1 MFHSSSLSHV
11 RSRRARGAAVRAGAV
26 FIALLPALVGSQS
39 EPPACAAG
47 LPAVGW
53 LSDREAGVQ
62 TQTQLPET
70 CLKSL
75 VRQCEVEAE
84 AGFLDGGSAA
94 TCSLRYEALL
104 RQSFRGDF
112 HALLRWWQNTPG
124 LSSQ

>member
-1 MFHSSSLSHV
+1 MF
-11 RSRRARGAAVRAGAV
+11 
-26 FIALLPALVGSQS
+26 ITLLPALVGSQS
-39 EPPACAAG
+39 EPLACATG
-47 LPAVGW
+47 LPVVGW
-53 LSDREAGVQ
+53 LSDREAGVLSQ
-62 TQTQLPET
+62 MQLSES

-75 VRQCEVEAE
+75 VRQCEAEAE

-124 LSSQ
+124 LASQ